1 MRAGV
6 LLELAR
12 CYQHLDRFD
21 DMLTYAN
28 KANAI
33 AVHDLKAEINKTRG
47 IAMVE
52 VGKREYP
59 GSQCIINGI
68 AELKNAQQILS
79 ESQQQDS

>member
-21 DMLTYAN
+21 EMLTYAN
-28 KANAI
+28 KAHAF
-33 AVHDLKAEINKTRG
+33 AVHDQKVELNKIRG
-47 IAMVE
+47 IALVE

-59 GSQCIINGI
+59 GSQYIIDGI
-68 AELKNAQQILS
+68 AELQKAR
-79 ESQQQDS
+79 